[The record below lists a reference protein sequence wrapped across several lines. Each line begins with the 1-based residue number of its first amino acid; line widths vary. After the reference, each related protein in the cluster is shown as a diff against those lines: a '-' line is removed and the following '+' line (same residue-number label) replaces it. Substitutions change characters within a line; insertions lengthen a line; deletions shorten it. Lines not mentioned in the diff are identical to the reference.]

1 MRCRSAPELRLIEG
15 GKDRPP
21 PPASAFAFV
30 RALARADAER
40 MIADLDRDSV
50 PRK

>member
-15 GKDRPP
+15 GKDKYP
-21 PPASAFAFV
+21 PPAFANDFI

-40 MIADLDRDSV
+40 MIADHFRDSV